1 MKRIFSLFLIL
12 LLVTG
17 CQPIDKTAEET
28 QFLMD
33 TVCTIRAGGSNA
45 DTAIRDAFAKVKEI
59 QDAVNYYDESSTVS
73 QFNRAGAGEV
83 VPLDTH
89 TAAILETALEVCR
102 ASEGA
107 FDITIAPVSSLWPFH
122 GEETPTPPTDAAIQE
137 ALELVNWEYLKF
149 DRSASTLTKTVDG
162 VAIDLGGAAK
172 GYAADCAAQVL
183 QKAGVSYALL
193 NFGGNV
199 YTFGKN
205 PSRKDGN
212 WQVGIQKPFA
222 DSGTYTRRVSL
233 TQGAVVTSGTYQRNF
248 TYEGRLYHHILDP
261 KTGYPTEG
269 VLAGVTIQVGS
280 ALLADCLSTACLVL
294 GEEQGQALA
303 QLFGAAMYTERIE

>member
-1 MKRIFSLFLIL
+1 MKRIFSLFLL
-12 LLVTG
+12 LLLTG
-17 CQPIDKTAEET
+17 CQPLGNTAEET

-45 DTAIRDAFAKVKEI
+45 DAAIRDAFAKVKEI

-73 QFNRAGAGEV
+73 RFNRAKAGEV
-83 VPLDTH
+83 VPLDVH
-89 TAAILETALEVCR
+89 TARILQVALEVCR

-107 FDITIAPVSSLWPFH
+107 FDITIAPASSLWPFH
-122 GEETPTPPTDAAIQE
+122 GEEAPTPPKDSAIQE
-137 ALELVNWEYLKF
+137 ALTLVNWECLAF
-149 DRSASTLTKTVDG
+149 DRSAQTLTKTVDG
-162 VAIDLGGAAK
+162 AAIDLGGAAK
-172 GYAADCAAQVL
+172 GYAADCAAEVL
-183 QKAGVSYALL
+183 QEAGVPYALL

-199 YTFGKN
+199 YAFGKN
-205 PSRKDGN
+205 PSRKDGS

-222 DSGTYTRRVSL
+222 DNGSYTRTVSL
-233 TQGAVVTSGTYQRNF
+233 SQGAVVTSGIYQRNF

-269 VLAGVTIQVGS
+269 TLAGVTIQADS

-303 QLFGAAMYTERIE
+303 QQFGAAMYTEKME